1 MILITCTYVG
11 SRESLWSTLIKYIY
25 HNFVKPFQGLSWK
38 KRYHDYVLF
47 DMRSSPHLSYLVD
60 EENSCCPHLPS
71 YPYIAPSYD
80 SHHVWAT
87 KDVELNPQ
95 VSKRSNLGLFMYPCL
110 YIEEQLYALL
120 VFGGAGTIDV
130 VTII

>member
-1 MILITCTYVG
+1 
-11 SRESLWSTLIKYIY
+11 
-25 HNFVKPFQGLSWK
+25 
-38 KRYHDYVLF
+38 
-47 DMRSSPHLSYLVD
+47 MRSSPHLFYLVD
-60 EENSCCPHLPS
+60 EENSRCPHLPS

-120 VFGGAGTIDV
+120 VFSGAGTIDV
-130 VTII
+130 VTIIYKKKKEEKKEEVDMGYNIVTRTLWPGKGALDLSLSYV